1 MRMNQALQNNTDKNI
16 VLLKKRALYY
26 LGKREYSRH
35 ELLQKIGPFAESLEI
50 TRQQV
55 DQTLSELEQKD
66 WLSDKRFVDQF
77 VFSKKKKFG
86 LKKMEYELKMRGVD
100 EIIIHDALNKIKSEE
115 YDLAKNIWEKKFRN
129 LPEGQ
134 GEKAKQIRFLQS
146 RGIDSTLIHQILSGK
161 VPE

>member
-1 MRMNQALQNNTDKNI
+1 VN
-16 VLLKKRALYY
+16 
-26 LGKREYSRH
+26 
-35 ELLQKIGPFAESLEI
+35 
-50 TRQQV
+50 
-55 DQTLSELEQKD
+55 
-66 WLSDKRFVDQF
+66 
-77 VFSKKKKFG
+77 
-86 LKKMEYELKMRGVD
+86 

-161 VPE
+161 LPE

>member
-1 MRMNQALQNNTDKNI
+1 MNQALQNNTGKNI

-86 LKKMEYELKMRGVD
+86 LKKIEYELKIRGVD
-100 EIIIHDALNKIKSEE
+100 EIIIHKALNEIKSEE
-115 YDLAKNIWEKKFRN
+115 YNLAKNIWEKKFRD
-129 LPEGQ
+129 LPHNNDERL
-134 GEKAKQIRFLQS
+134 KQMRFLQS
-146 RGIDSTLIHQILSGK
+146 RGINSSLIHQILSGK
-161 VPE
+161 LPE